1 MQRQRR
7 TLFVRAAHRCGDI
20 LLAQN
25 GQCPAEH
32 VARLCRVFNRFD
44 RQRKATTGRR
54 GREHVRASNDEEGR
68 EAFCKAPRPA
78 FDDDFRPDPR
88 RIANRYGE
96 GRHAQRQLYSMKA
109 SLRRSRR

>member
-1 MQRQRR
+1 MSQPE
-7 TLFVRAAHRCGDI
+7 LVRLSSPEDT
-20 LLAQN
+20 
-25 GQCPAEH
+25 
-32 VARLCRVFNRFD
+32 ARLQSILVQSFGGKLPGWQEFFD
-44 RQRKATTGRR
+44 KL